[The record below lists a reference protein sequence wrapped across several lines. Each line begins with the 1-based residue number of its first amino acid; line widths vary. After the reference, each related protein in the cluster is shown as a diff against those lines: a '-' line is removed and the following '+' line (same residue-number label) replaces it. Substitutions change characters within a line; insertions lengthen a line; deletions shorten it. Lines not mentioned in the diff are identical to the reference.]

1 MQNLTEKDREEVKKE
16 AKEILD
22 KFAKAIEK
30 VEKESKEAKKESGDE
45 SGMREEGS
53 GSEPNSKFR
62 EIMFENAPKKTKEHI
77 LAEKGEW
84 K

>member
-22 KFAKAIEK
+22 KFAKALEK
-30 VEKESKEAKKESGDE
+30 VEREGKEAKEETSDE
-45 SGMREEGS
+45 SGMREGGEGWQ
-53 GSEPNSKFR
+53 PNSKFR
-62 EIMFENAPKKTKEHI
+62 EIMFENAPKKSKDFI

>member
-22 KFAKAIEK
+22 KFAKALEK
-30 VEKESKEAKKESGDE
+30 VEKESKEIKEEASDE
-45 SGMREEGS
+45 SGMREEGE
-53 GSEPNSKFR
+53 GWQPNPDFK
-62 EIMFENAPKKTKEHI
+62 EIMFDNAPKKSKDFI